1 MHLCYYES
9 RLNITIVR
17 KHVGLISMFM
27 IGVAA
32 LSLITISALSCG
44 ESSPEATSKTT
55 PLPFV
60 GEPRVSATPTTTP
73 LSSVGAW
80 KQDTAPAD
88 LLTGRELMDVVLES
102 SDLGGVRLI
111 VRCTYNSAVE
121 RENGLDVIISWG
133 EDIGSNYE
141 PTVAVRFDEG
151 DIHEGSWS
159 LSTDSEATSAPDVD
173 SFTSSMKSASRLVAR
188 VWRKDQSTITAQWGV
203 DGFTEAV
210 KPVEEKCGPIYTPP
224 PTRIPPSPVPTRIPP
239 TPVPTSPPGA
249 EVLELS
255 IKNFQHVDATVKAGT
270 VVMWTNNDRPLHTVT
285 HINTGGER
293 LFHSNT
299 IAPDAGFRF
308 HFTKPG
314 IYEYQCLIH
323 PVNMK
328 GTITVT
334 E

>member
-1 MHLCYYES
+1 M
-9 RLNITIVR
+9 VR
-17 KHVGLISMFM
+17 KHVGDLLMYK
-27 IGVAA
+27 IGVAV
-32 LSLITISALSCG
+32 LSLIMISALACG
-44 ESSPEATSKTT
+44 EPSPEATSKAT

-60 GEPRVSATPTTTP
+60 GEPSVVATPTIAP
-73 LSSVGAW
+73 LLSVGAW
-80 KQDTAPAD
+80 EQEIAPAD
-88 LLTGRELMDVVLES
+88 LLTGRELVDVVLES
-102 SDLGGVRLI
+102 SDSGGVSLI
-111 VRCTYNSAVE
+111 VRCAYNSAIE
-121 RENGLDVIISWG
+121 RENGLAVIINWD
-133 EDIGSNYE
+133 EELGSNYE

-151 DIHEGSWS
+151 VVQEGSWE
-159 LSTDSEATSAPDVD
+159 LSTDSKATSAPDVD
-173 SFTSSMKSASRLVAR
+173 AFISSMISSNRLVAR
-188 VWRKDQSTITAQWGV
+188 VWRQDQSTITAQWGV

-224 PTRIPPSPVPTRIPP
+224 PTRIPPTSVPTRIPP

-255 IKNFQHVDATVKAGT
+255 IKNFQHVEATVKAGT

-293 LFHSNT
+293 LFNSNT

-308 HFTKPG
+308 YFTEPG
-314 IYEYQCLIH
+314 IYEYQCLLH

>member
-1 MHLCYYES
+1 MY
-9 RLNITIVR
+9 
-17 KHVGLISMFM
+17 K

-32 LSLITISALSCG
+32 LSLITITALTCG
-44 ESSPEATSKTT
+44 EPSPEATSKTT
-55 PLPFV
+55 PLPFI
-60 GEPRVSATPTTTP
+60 GEPRVSATPTITP

-102 SDLGGVRLI
+102 SDLVGVRLI

-121 RENGLDVIISWG
+121 RENGLDVIISWS

-151 DIHEGSWS
+151 AVQEGSWK
-159 LSTDSEATSAPDVD
+159 LSTDSESTLAPDVD
-173 SFTSSMKSASRLVAR
+173 SFISSMISSNRLVAR
-188 VWRKDQSTITAQWGV
+188 VWRQDQSTITAQWGV

-210 KPVEEKCGPIYTPP
+210 KPVEEKCGPSYTPP
-224 PTRIPPSPVPTRIPP
+224 PTRIPP

-255 IKNFQHVDATVKAGT
+255 IMNFQHAAAEVEAGT
-270 VVMWTNNDRPLHTVT
+270 IVIWTNKDKPLHTVT
-285 HINTGGER
+285 HINPDGKR
-293 LFHSNT
+293 LFDSNT

-308 HFTKPG
+308 HFTEPG
-314 IYEYQCLIH
+314 VYEYQCLIH

-328 GTITVT
+328 GTITVN